1 MRLILIALLSLI
13 TVAAF
18 SQKKNSAS
26 KAATV
31 LSASEQ
37 ELNAALKL
45 GLNDQYENAGLAF
58 EALLKKEPANGNV
71 YYYYGKT
78 IIKEYLSDT
87 LSNSLKEM
95 GSQAEKIF
103 QKGIEMEPTNEINDV
118 GLGAVQLLLT
128 NDTIAADKYFVKSES
143 TFPVKQKLMTPN

>member
-18 SQKKNSAS
+18 SQKKNSSS
-26 KAATV
+26 KTAPV

-37 ELNAALKL
+37 ELNSALKL
-45 GLNDQYENAGLAF
+45 ALSDQYENAGLAF
-58 EALLKKEPANGNV
+58 KALIKKEPSNGNG

-95 GSQAEKIF
+95 GTEALELF
-103 QKGIEMEPTNEINDV
+103 QKGIEMEPTIEINDV
-118 GLGAVQLLLT
+118 GLGGIQLL
-128 NDTIAADKYFVKSES
+128 
-143 TFPVKQKLMTPN
+143 